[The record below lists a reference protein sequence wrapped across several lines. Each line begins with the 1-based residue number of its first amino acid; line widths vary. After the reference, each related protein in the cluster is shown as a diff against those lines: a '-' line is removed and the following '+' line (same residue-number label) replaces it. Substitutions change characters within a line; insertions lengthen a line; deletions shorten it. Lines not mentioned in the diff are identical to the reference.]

1 MILDSER
8 LRTFVAVARA
18 RNFSRA
24 AEELG
29 KTQPS
34 VSQAIATL
42 EGEVGQPLFVREGR
56 STHLAPAGKL
66 LLEHAQVIF
75 A

>member
-42 EGEVGQPLFVREGR
+42 EGEVGQPLFVR
-56 STHLAPAGKL
+56 
-66 LLEHAQVIF
+66 
-75 A
+75 